1 MKHRYNIDMVRWS
14 HYDESCVKGLN
25 WKWNIKLFEV
35 WGRGSLQKKEDSIGS
50 RVLFFFNPAADLRE
64 IVWIFHL
71 EKRNPSHII

>member
-35 WGRGSLQKKEDSIGS
+35 WGRGSLQKKKKIKLDPGFCFSSIQQLIWEK
-50 RVLFFFNPAADLRE
+50 LFEYF
-64 IVWIFHL
+64 I
-71 EKRNPSHII
+71 